1 MFDITDPKSIM
12 NFLHES
18 SDVSGETNID
28 ALEEGTIYEE
38 NPEFDVELAEAVFMN
53 TLTPEELSELSE
65 NSVEMSRLVDEGL
78 LSEKTIVK
86 FDKKA
91 KTERATQQAV
101 LQIAR
106 EKKDRDFNKL
116 IRVWKM
122 RRALIEKLNKKYWS
136 QAKARAKKMVNKAK
150 TSKVP
155 SSKKVAA
162 RAK

>member
-150 TSKVP
+150 TSKAP

>member
-91 KTERATQQAV
+91 KTERPTQQAV

-150 TSKVP
+150 TSKAP

>member
-18 SDVSGETNID
+18 SDVSGETIID

-150 TSKVP
+150 TSKAP

>member
-65 NSVEMSRLVDEGL
+65 NSAEMSRLVDEGL

-150 TSKVP
+150 K
-155 SSKKVAA
+155 
-162 RAK
+162 